1 MLIFHNH
8 HMTLTEI
15 VFSLTQEFS
24 KIVEKHAPLR
34 KKFIRGK
41 HANFMNNKLRKAIYT
56 RSFS

>member
-1 MLIFHNH
+1 
-8 HMTLTEI
+8 MTLTEI

-41 HANFMNNKLRKAIYT
+41 HAIFMNNKLRKAIYT